1 MSVKV
6 VSFNDSQNLEEND
19 FNDNGKIESIEL
31 HFEDIEN
38 NDYDDND
45 DYESSY
51 VMPKPILKKTNPKI
65 KRNPNSVSYDDIL
78 NSLGFGVNNM
88 GLYRKK
94 NTEIQEYHQP
104 NYPNPNYPNPNY
116 PNRGQ
121 NNTFTNNP
129 LQHSQTNYLPLDPQV
144 KNSAI
149 YNKYFKNYKDPN
161 EIKMPQVPLTPQEQ
175 RVKLI
180 KQYVEAQQ
188 AKKRIAQIK
197 SKKMFYSTQNIAISA
212 PQQQAPNNL
221 NKLFMFSN
229 RK

>member
-31 HFEDIEN
+31 HFEDTEN
-38 NDYDDND
+38 NDYD

-94 NTEIQEYHQP
+94 NTDIQEYHQP
-104 NYPNPNYPNPNY
+104 NYPS
-116 PNRGQ
+116 RGQ

-129 LQHSQTNYLPLDPQV
+129 LQQSQTNYLPLDPQV

-188 AKKRIAQIK
+188 AKKRIAQMK
-197 SKKMFYSTQNIAISA
+197 SKKMFYSTQNIAIST